1 MLSPRPTVVF
11 IPGLLNDKKLWQY
24 QTDALS
30 QYAEIIVADLS
41 QDDNLPAMAARIL
54 NQAPAKFAL
63 VGLSMGGYVAFEV
76 MRQAPERVTKL
87 ALFDTSA
94 RPDSATSAKHRQA
107 TIHSLKVGRFMGVT
121 NKLLPQIIHPSRV
134 HEPFAEEIKAMAQ
147 RIGGI
152 GFINQQTAILARRD
166 SRPLLA
172 DIQVP
177 TLIAVGEN
185 DLVTPVKLA
194 QEMHEGIA
202 HSQLHIFKQCGHL
215 PPMECPEETTQLL
228 REWLQQK

>member
-11 IPGLLNDKKLWQY
+11 IPGLLNDKKLWQH

-41 QDDNLPAMAARIL
+41 QDDNLPAMAKRIL
-54 NQAPAKFAL
+54 NQAPEKFAL

-76 MRQAPERVTKL
+76 LRQAPERVIKL

-94 RPDSATSAKHRQA
+94 RPDSITSAKHRQA
-107 TIHSLKVGRFMGVT
+107 TINSIQTGKFMGVT

-134 HEPFAEEIKAMAQ
+134 HDPIGEEIKAMAQ

-152 GFINQQTAILARRD
+152 GFINQQKAILARVD
-166 SRPLLA
+166 SRPFLA
-172 DIQVP
+172 DIHIP
-177 TLIAVGEN
+177 TLVAVGEN

-202 HSQLHIFKQCGHL
+202 NSQLHIFKHCGHL
-215 PPMECPEETTQLL
+215 PPLECPEETTALL
-228 REWLQQK
+228 QHWLAS